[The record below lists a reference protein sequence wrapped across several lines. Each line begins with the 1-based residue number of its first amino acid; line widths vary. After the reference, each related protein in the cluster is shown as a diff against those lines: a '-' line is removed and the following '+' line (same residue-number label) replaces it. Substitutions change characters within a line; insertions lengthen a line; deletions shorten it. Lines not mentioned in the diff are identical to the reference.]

1 MDKPEDVALI
11 KEEIH
16 DELKNE
22 ISNMSGQVSLLLMW
36 FVARRVM
43 GYWDEGWDNR
53 GTWCVWTGEC
63 INSFQFFYI

>member
-22 ISNMSGQVSLLLMW
+22 ISNMSGQVSLLLM
-36 FVARRVM
+36 
-43 GYWDEGWDNR
+43 
-53 GTWCVWTGEC
+53 
-63 INSFQFFYI
+63 